1 MSLDIKI
8 RDSHLHFEGVNYFR
22 GNASRV
28 LLGDVGDKKTPGTQE
43 NYLDV
48 RGNVVRKNLRI
59 HKLTRLSLKNVQ
71 VAGADIGGGLT
82 IDGLGWLSAG
92 AVASALREDELQ
104 LVHVSVLPKDIVALV
119 NANPKNA
126 LEPLKACGNG
136 GRIVHQVFAILAA
149 KTAVTL
155 AASARFDVTA
165 TVGGLT
171 ITGTG
176 GVGGGAGVV
185 TRIDAGNSF
194 AYLLLKPKWD
204 ANLQKNWRFVEA
216 AGGDDQWSL
225 Y

>member
-1 MSLDIKI
+1 MSLDIQI
-8 RDSHLHFEGVNYFR
+8 RDNHLHFEGVNYFR

-28 LLGDVGDKKTPGTQE
+28 VLGDVGDKKTPSTQE

-48 RGNVVRKNLRI
+48 RGNVVRKNLKI
-59 HKLTRLSLKNVQ
+59 HKVTRFSLKGVQ
-71 VAGADIGGGLT
+71 VASADIGGGLT
-82 IDGLGWLSAG
+82 IPGLGSLTAG
-92 AVASALREDELQ
+92 GVATALREDELQ
-104 LVHVSVLPKDIVALV
+104 LVHVSVLPKDLVALV
-119 NANPKNA
+119 NGNPKNA

-136 GRIVHQVFAILAA
+136 GRMVHQVFAILQA

-155 AASARFDVTA
+155 ASSARFDVTA
-165 TVGGLT
+165 TVGG
-171 ITGTG
+171 ITLSGTG

-185 TRIDAGNSF
+185 TTIDAGNSF

-204 ANLQKNWRFVEA
+204 ANLQKNWRFVEE

>member
-28 LLGDVGDKKTPGTQE
+28 LLGDVGDKMTPSTQE

-48 RGNVVRKNLRI
+48 RGNVVRKSLKI
-59 HKLTRLSLKNVQ
+59 HKITRFSLKGVQ
-71 VAGADIGGGLT
+71 VASADLGGGLT
-82 IDGLGWLSAG
+82 IPGLGSLTAG
-92 AVASALREDELQ
+92 GVATALREDELQ
-104 LVHVSVLPKDIVALV
+104 LVHVSVLPKDIVEQV

-155 AASARFDVTA
+155 AASVRFEVSA
-165 TVGGLT
+165 SVGGIG

-176 GVGGGAGVV
+176 GLGGASGVV
-185 TRIDAGNSF
+185 TTIDAGNSF
-194 AYLLLKPKWD
+194 AYLLLKVKWD
-204 ANLQKNWRFVEA
+204 ANQQKNWRRIEEP
-216 AGGDDQWSL
+216 GGDDQWSL

>member
-8 RDSHLHFEGVNYFR
+8 RDNHLHFEGLNYFR

-28 LLGDVGDKKTPGTQE
+28 LLGDVGDKKTPSTQE

-48 RGNVVRKNLRI
+48 RGNVVRKNRKI
-59 HKLTRLSLKNVQ
+59 HKVTRFSLKNMQ
-71 VAGADIGGGLT
+71 LAGADIGGGLT
-82 IDGLGWLSAG
+82 IPGLGALTAG
-92 AVASALREDELQ
+92 AVATALREDELS
-104 LVHVSVLPKDIVALV
+104 LIHVSVLPKDIVELV

-136 GRIVHQVFAILAA
+136 GRIVHQVFAILQS

-155 AASARFDVTA
+155 AGLARFDLNA
-165 TVGGLT
+165 TVGGIT
-171 ITGTG
+171 INGTG

-185 TRIDAGNSF
+185 TTIDEGNSF
-194 AYLLLKPKWD
+194 AYLLLKVKWD
-204 ANLQKNWRFVEA
+204 AKLQKNWRRIEQT
-216 AGGDDQWSL
+216 GGDDQWSL

>member
-8 RDSHLHFEGVNYFR
+8 RDNHLHFEGVNYFR

-28 LLGDVGDKKTPGTQE
+28 VLGDVGDKKTPGTQE

-48 RGNVVRKNLRI
+48 RGNVVRKNLKI
-59 HKLTRLSLKNVQ
+59 HKITRISLKNVQ

-82 IDGLGWLSAG
+82 VPGLGSLTAG
-92 AVASALREDELQ
+92 GVATALREDELS
-104 LVHVSVLPKDIVALV
+104 LVHVSVLPKDIVELV
-119 NANPKNA
+119 NSNPKNA

-136 GRIVHQVFAILAA
+136 GRMVHQVFAILVA
-149 KTAVTL
+149 KTATTL

-165 TVGGLT
+165 TVGGIT
-171 ITGTG
+171 ISGTG
-176 GVGGGAGVV
+176 GVGGGAGVLA
-185 TRIDAGNSF
+185 TIDAGNSF

-204 ANLQKNWRFVEA
+204 ANLQKNWRFVEE

>member
-8 RDSHLHFEGVNYFR
+8 RDNHLHFEGVNYFR

-28 LLGDVGDKKTPGTQE
+28 VLGDVGDKKTPSTQE

-48 RGNVVRKNLRI
+48 RGNVVRKSLKI
-59 HKLTRLSLKNVQ
+59 HKLTRFSLKGVQ
-71 VAGADIGGGLT
+71 IASADIGAGLT
-82 IDGLGWLSAG
+82 IPGLGSLTAG
-92 AVASALREDELQ
+92 GVATALREDELS
-104 LVHVSVLPKDIVALV
+104 LVHVSVLPKDIVELV

-149 KTAVTL
+149 KTAVVL
-155 AASARFDVTA
+155 ASSARFEVTA
-165 TVGGLT
+165 TVGGIT
-171 ITGTG
+171 IGGTG
-176 GVGGGAGVV
+176 GVGGASGVQ
-185 TRIDAGNSF
+185 TSIDAGNSF

-204 ANLQKNWRFVEA
+204 ANLQKNWRFIEEP
-216 AGGDDQWSL
+216 GGDDQWSL